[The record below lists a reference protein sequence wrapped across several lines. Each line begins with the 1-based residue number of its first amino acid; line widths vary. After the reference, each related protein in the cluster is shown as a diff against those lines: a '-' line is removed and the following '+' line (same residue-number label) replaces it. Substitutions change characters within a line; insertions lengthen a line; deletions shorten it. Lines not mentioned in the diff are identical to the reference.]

1 MNVGVADVLVA
12 KVFSVERVTFLQSG
26 TISGITKWNNATTT
40 VVGDGTCVR
49 NVNYVQDQTYAVRAP
64 AILAAAALLPPPIV
78 VWIALKVQKP
88 NPERK
93 RRRKSTLF
101 TYVGT

>member
-1 MNVGVADVLVA
+1 MNVGVAHVLVV
-12 KVFSVERVTFLQSG
+12 KVFSVELVTFLQSG

-64 AILAAAALLPPPIV
+64 AILAAAALSPTPIV
-78 VWIALKVQKP
+78 V
-88 NPERK
+88 
-93 RRRKSTLF
+93 
-101 TYVGT
+101 

>member
-1 MNVGVADVLVA
+1 MNVGVAHVLVA

-64 AILAAAALLPPPIV
+64 AIESNQHPKKQLLIAVAAAAV
-78 VWIALKVQKP
+78 AAVKV
-88 NPERK
+88 RS
-93 RRRKSTLF
+93 R
-101 TYVGT
+101 

>member
-1 MNVGVADVLVA
+1 MNVGVAHVLVA

-49 NVNYVQDQTYAVRAP
+49 NVNYVQDRTDAARAP
-64 AILAAAALLPPPIV
+64 SIQSNLHPKKQLLIAAAVAAV
-78 VWIALKVQKP
+78 AAVKV
-88 NPERK
+88 RS
-93 RRRKSTLF
+93 R
-101 TYVGT
+101 

>member
-1 MNVGVADVLVA
+1 MNVGVAHALVV

-64 AILAAAALLPPPIV
+64 AIFAAAALSPTLIV
-78 VWIALKVQKP
+78 VWISLEVRKP
-88 NPERK
+88 NQERT
-93 RRRKSTLF
+93 RRRKRTLF
-101 TYVGT
+101 TYGGT